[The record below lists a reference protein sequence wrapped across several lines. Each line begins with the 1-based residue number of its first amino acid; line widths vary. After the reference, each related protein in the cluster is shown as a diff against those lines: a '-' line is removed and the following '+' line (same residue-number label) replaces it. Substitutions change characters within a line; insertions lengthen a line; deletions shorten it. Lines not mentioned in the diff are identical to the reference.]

1 MVKEL
6 LFGALFMILVF
17 SFVIWNLIS
26 SLVPAFAN
34 YAWNLPIQLITFLLL
49 LSPVLIGGV
58 AVAFIW
64 RREED

>member
-1 MVKEL
+1 MLKPL
-6 LFGALFMILVF
+6 LCGAILMILVF
-17 SFVIWNLIS
+17 SFVIWDLIS

-34 YAWNLPIQLITFLLL
+34 YAWNLPIQLITCLLL
-49 LSPVLIGGV
+49 LSPVLIGIL